1 MRNIFM
7 MAAITSVV
15 LLPTTSA
22 QSDPISSDPTVTG
35 NSSGSRTQITG
46 EASETIELPDS
57 PPGEPPSQERPAV
70 TASDPSMWE
79 EQSHRECSPEKDEY
93 GLDKYKCN
101 LATLHRPTQPD
112 QPTTTSGGGARTV
125 TIPTRQA
132 APLNASG

>member
-7 MAAITSVV
+7 MAAIASVV

-57 PPGEPPSQERPAV
+57 PPGGSSSQEHPSV

-79 EQSHRECSPEKDEY
+79 EQSHRECSPEKDAY

-101 LATLHRPTQPD
+101 LATL
-112 QPTTTSGGGARTV
+112 SLFNGLCK
-125 TIPTRQA
+125 
-132 APLNASG
+132 PLWKD